1 MTDSNNDSNKEISA
15 DDKQD
20 KDAVQQNTFVDT
32 ISIPEVLDKAGK
44 MMTSY
49 QKNSNEHTIEQLKIN
64 AGIIEKFYTRLFV
77 FAFCII
83 VIGSATVFWGDK
95 SIGENIIFT
104 TIGLVGGFIGG
115 FGAGLVSHKQN

>member
-1 MTDSNNDSNKEISA
+1 MTDSNENVDN
-15 DDKQD
+15 
-20 KDAVQQNTFVDT
+20 VQIDVDTLPPAHPRQNTFVDT
-32 ISIPEVLDKAGK
+32 ISIPEMLDKVEK

-49 QKNSNEHTIEQLKIN
+49 QTNSYKHTIEQLKIN
-64 AGIIEKFYTRLFV
+64 AGMIEKFYTRLFV

-83 VIGSATVFWGDK
+83 VIGGVTVFWGDK

-115 FGAGLVSHKQN
+115 FGAGLVAHKQN